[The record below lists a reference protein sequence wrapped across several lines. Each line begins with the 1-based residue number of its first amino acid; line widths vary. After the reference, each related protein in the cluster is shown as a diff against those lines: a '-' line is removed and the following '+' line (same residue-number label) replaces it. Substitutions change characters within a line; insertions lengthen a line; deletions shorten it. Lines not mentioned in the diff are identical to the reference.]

1 MICLLVFEYSRKIK
15 KKDGFSMTHENLSR
29 SKRLYSHR
37 YLPGLDGF
45 RAVAVLAI
53 IIFHLNAQWLPGGF
67 LGVDTF
73 FVISGYLITSLLI
86 SEFDREG
93 TIDLLSFWGGR
104 IKRLIPAV
112 FFLLAIVLT
121 YTIVFEPSIILDIK
135 KDVLAAVVY
144 VSNWWYIFQ
153 DVDYFNQFDIAPL
166 KHLWSLAIEE
176 QFYLIYPIILL
187 IFLKFTDK
195 KITFITLLGV
205 SLLSLELMI
214 LLSDFQGDNSRVYF
228 GTDTRLQTLLLGA
241 LLSLIWPPFRLRKNV
256 APSLKGLIDVLGLAG
271 LAALVVLFFTISNED
286 GWLYKGGFYVI
297 SFLTLFIIASAVHPS
312 EYFAKLLGN
321 RLFVYIGKR
330 SYSLYLWHYP
340 VIVFTHSHFV
350 NGQIPFYAYF
360 IDIALMIVMTEFSYR
375 FIEKPIRKNG
385 LKSFSLNP
393 LKYKK
398 TLRLLLALLLLA
410 PTIMLFSGYF
420 DEKGAAHQ
428 VQHQSTFTNNET
440 KHATKDH
447 KENEE
452 DTASTKDEDEE
463 DKVQPDD
470 LSPLL
475 IGDSVMVD
483 IGAVFQD
490 KVSNATIDGKV
501 GRQLIEASDLIEGQ
515 YQDYNTSDDDIVLEL
530 GTNGD
535 FTKDQLEELL
545 QHVDQANIYLVTVR
559 VPRDYEQHVNQLM
572 HAAAKQHQN
581 VHVVDWYKASDGHPK
596 YFAYDGIHL
605 EYEGSKALSKLITNQ
620 IIEEHSKEG

>member
-1 MICLLVFEYSRKIK
+1 MNVFNFEKSQK
-15 KKDGFSMTHENLSR
+15 
-29 SKRLYSHR
+29 
-37 YLPGLDGF
+37 
-45 RAVAVLAI
+45 
-53 IIFHLNAQWLPGGF
+53 
-67 LGVDTF
+67 
-73 FVISGYLITSLLI
+73 SLFPI
-86 SEFDREG
+86 DREG

-312 EYFAKLLGN
+312 GYFAKLLGN
-321 RLFVYIGKR
+321 RLFVYI
-330 SYSLYLWHYP
+330 
-340 VIVFTHSHFV
+340 
-350 NGQIPFYAYF
+350 
-360 IDIALMIVMTEFSYR
+360 
-375 FIEKPIRKNG
+375 
-385 LKSFSLNP
+385 
-393 LKYKK
+393 
-398 TLRLLLALLLLA
+398 
-410 PTIMLFSGYF
+410 
-420 DEKGAAHQ
+420 
-428 VQHQSTFTNNET
+428 
-440 KHATKDH
+440 
-447 KENEE
+447 
-452 DTASTKDEDEE
+452 
-463 DKVQPDD
+463 
-470 LSPLL
+470 
-475 IGDSVMVD
+475 
-483 IGAVFQD
+483 
-490 KVSNATIDGKV
+490 
-501 GRQLIEASDLIEGQ
+501 
-515 YQDYNTSDDDIVLEL
+515 
-530 GTNGD
+530 
-535 FTKDQLEELL
+535 
-545 QHVDQANIYLVTVR
+545 
-559 VPRDYEQHVNQLM
+559 
-572 HAAAKQHQN
+572 
-581 VHVVDWYKASDGHPK
+581 
-596 YFAYDGIHL
+596 
-605 EYEGSKALSKLITNQ
+605 
-620 IIEEHSKEG
+620 

>member
-1 MICLLVFEYSRKIK
+1 MS
-15 KKDGFSMTHENLSR
+15 HENLSR

-312 EYFAKLLGN
+312 GYFAKLLGN

-375 FIEKPIRKNG
+375 FIEKPIRRTIATCRSGKHLSRDG
-385 LKSFSLNP
+385 TSA
-393 LKYKK
+393 
-398 TLRLLLALLLLA
+398 TRLR
-410 PTIMLFSGYF
+410 TTR
-420 DEKGAAHQ
+420 E
-428 VQHQSTFTNNET
+428 ST
-440 KHATKDH
+440 HARR
-447 KENEE
+447 
-452 DTASTKDEDEE
+452 S
-463 DKVQPDD
+463 
-470 LSPLL
+470 
-475 IGDSVMVD
+475 
-483 IGAVFQD
+483 
-490 KVSNATIDGKV
+490 
-501 GRQLIEASDLIEGQ
+501 
-515 YQDYNTSDDDIVLEL
+515 
-530 GTNGD
+530 
-535 FTKDQLEELL
+535 
-545 QHVDQANIYLVTVR
+545 
-559 VPRDYEQHVNQLM
+559 
-572 HAAAKQHQN
+572 
-581 VHVVDWYKASDGHPK
+581 
-596 YFAYDGIHL
+596 
-605 EYEGSKALSKLITNQ
+605 
-620 IIEEHSKEG
+620 